1 MREGGGTGDKMRIL
15 NEMRKEGQSVED
27 RETVLVWFDDV
38 RR

>member
-1 MREGGGTGDKMRIL
+1 MREGGGTGDKIGIL